1 MNGPAGGGALLG
13 LYRPGRTALHRS
25 PAGAKLLGLLL
36 FGVLAVVLSGPWTA
50 LAGLAAAG
58 GLAVWSGMGARA
70 VLRTLRGLLLIAVL
84 LGAFQAWQRGWA
96 AAVESV
102 ADLLALVLAATV
114 LTATTP
120 LDALLDTLTR
130 LLRPA
135 RRVGVDPDLVALAC
149 SLMIRAVPM
158 TLDLATQTRQ
168 AAVARGLQRNPRAL
182 VTPMVVRVAAQARA
196 TGEALQARGIGDR
209 DRHPD
214 D

>member
-1 MNGPAGGGALLG
+1 MTGRLAGGALLG
-13 LYRPGRTALHRS
+13 LYRPGRTLLHRL
-25 PAGAKLLGLLL
+25 PAGAKLLGLLV
-36 FGVLAVVLSGPWTA
+36 FGVVAVVLSGPWTA
-50 LAGLAAAG
+50 VAVLAAAAA
-58 GLAVWSGMGARA
+58 LAAWSGMGLR
-70 VLRTLRGLLLIAVL
+70 VLLHTLRGLLLIAVL
-84 LGAFQAWQRGWA
+84 LGAFQAWQRGWP

-102 ADLLALVLAATV
+102 ADLVALVLAATV

-135 RRVGVDPDLVALAC
+135 RRVGVDPELVALAC

-158 TLDLATQTRQ
+158 TLDLAGQTRQ

-209 DRHPD
+209 D
-214 D
+214 